1 MIFLNDLSLLST
13 ALAAV
18 ATWRCCDLYWR
29 PPLRSHHRQ
38 MVDDFLERP
47 FVALHR
53 LAAVAT
59 WRCCD
64 LYWRPP
70 LRSHHSQMVDDFLER
85 SFVALHRLGG
95 GGYLALRGLVLATT
109 SS

>member
-1 MIFLNDLSLLST
+1 LNDLSLLST

-38 MVDDFLERP
+38 MKDDF
-47 FVALHR
+47 F
-53 LAAVAT
+53 
-59 WRCCD
+59 
-64 LYWRPP
+64 
-70 LRSHHSQMVDDFLER
+70 ER

-95 GGYLALRGLVLATT
+95 GGYLALLRLVLAAT

>member
-53 LAAVAT
+53 L
-59 WRCCD
+59 
-64 LYWRPP
+64 
-70 LRSHHSQMVDDFLER
+70 
-85 SFVALHRLGG
+85 GG
-95 GGYLALRGLVLATT
+95 GGYLALLRLVLVAT